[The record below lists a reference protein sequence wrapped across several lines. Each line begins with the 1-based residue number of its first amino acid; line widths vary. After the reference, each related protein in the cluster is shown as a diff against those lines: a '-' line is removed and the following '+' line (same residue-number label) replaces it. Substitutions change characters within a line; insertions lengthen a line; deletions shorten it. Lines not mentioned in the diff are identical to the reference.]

1 MSGIRLIMAASLA
14 VTLVS
19 STAVGE
25 TSTFKERHARFQL
38 FSDCG
43 PMQIFVEELDE
54 DAANIGLTEGPI
66 LPAAES
72 RLRSARLYSAVAD
85 PYLYINVNVAGGGFN
100 VGLEYKKWVSDPLSG
115 EEMPATT
122 WDTGSTGTHGKN
134 PGFIL
139 STASGL
145 LDKFLVEFLRVNEEA
160 CGKR

>member
-1 MSGIRLIMAASLA
+1 MNIRLIMAASLA

-66 LPAAES
+66 LAAAES
-72 RLRSARLYSAVAD
+72 RLRSARLYSTEAD
-85 PYLYINVNVAGGGFN
+85 QYLYINVNVVDVAFSARLEFN
-100 VGLEYKKWVSDPLSG
+100 KVVSDPLSG
-115 EEMPATT
+115 ERLYATT
-122 WDTGSTGTHGKN
+122 WNIGSFGTHAGDS
-134 PGFIL
+134 GFIL
-139 STASGL
+139 SDISQH